1 MLFFFLP
8 AAVHGDDYL
17 IGEGD
22 TLKISVWQ
30 NEEMSL
36 SVKVRPDG
44 KITVPALGEILAA
57 GRTPKELQKELTK
70 NLKTLIKRPI
80 VSVIVEEINNNKVYV
95 FGGGIEPGV
104 FSLIGRTTLL
114 QLLCTIPGI
123 DDSDLQR
130 AYLLRKGKKIK
141 QDFFALCIQGDT
153 KEDLLVKANDIIFVP
168 AYEDN
173 KIYVLGAVNEPKFI
187 EYREGLRIMEAIL
200 EAGGFTKFA
209 KENNTQVYR
218 KVGEEEISTKVNL
231 QNLIK
236 DGDLTRN
243 IKLQPGD
250 YIIVDES
257 IF

>member
-1 MLFFFLP
+1 
-8 AAVHGDDYL
+8 
-17 IGEGD
+17 
-22 TLKISVWQ
+22 
-30 NEEMSL
+30 
-36 SVKVRPDG
+36 
-44 KITVPALGEILAA
+44 
-57 GRTPKELQKELTK
+57 
-70 NLKTLIKRPI
+70 
-80 VSVIVEEINNNKVYV
+80 
-95 FGGGIEPGV
+95 
-104 FSLIGRTTLL
+104 
-114 QLLCTIPGI
+114 
-123 DDSDLQR
+123 
-130 AYLLRKGKKIK
+130 
-141 QDFFALCIQGDT
+141 
-153 KEDLLVKANDIIFVP
+153 
-168 AYEDN
+168 
-173 KIYVLGAVNEPKFI
+173 LGAVNEPKFI